1 MNPIRG
7 DMRTTGDEDILAEGD
22 NHDAAPVGNAF
33 KIENA
38 MYPDGTPVKLQYIDF
53 IKVQTGIQS
62 VAGAIGELS
71 TEVFGFVDYKMS
83 EAPSKID

>member
-1 MNPIRG
+1 
-7 DMRTTGDEDILAEGD
+7 
-22 NHDAAPVGNAF
+22 
-33 KIENA
+33 

-53 IKVQTGIQS
+53 IKVQTSIQS